1 MGIFDKIKD
10 AVTGEGDE
18 TGPDTTTEQEVAST
32 STDNGRWGDDHVDGA
47 AAPAGGTVGP
57 GDATWG
63 EQMPAPSSAEPG
75 AEVSGSGMPAG
86 DTGGAVPQDD
96 TAAPAP
102 DDRV

>member
-10 AVTGEGDE
+10 AVTGEGE
-18 TGPDTTTEQEVAST
+18 GTGPDTTTEQQAAST
-32 STDNGRWGDDHVDGA
+32 STDNGRWGDDNVDG
-47 AAPAGGTVGP
+47 PTGGESTIGP

-63 EQMPAPSSAEPG
+63 EAEPAPSEAEPG
-75 AEVSGSGMPAG
+75 AGVPGSGMPAG
-86 DTGGAVPQDD
+86 DVGEAVPQDD